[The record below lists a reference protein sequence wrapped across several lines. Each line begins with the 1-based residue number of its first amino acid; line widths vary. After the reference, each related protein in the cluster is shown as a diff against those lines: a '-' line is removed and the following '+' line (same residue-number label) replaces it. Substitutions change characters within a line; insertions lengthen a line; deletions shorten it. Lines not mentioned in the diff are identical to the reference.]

1 VHWFSNYKKLEGGE
15 EGAIGLGGRVLSAR
29 AAAGVVAEGE
39 RAYGRFVSASKQ
51 QG

>member
-1 VHWFSNYKKLEGGE
+1 MHWFSNYKKLEGGE

-39 RAYGRFVSASKQ
+39 RAYGRLVLASKQ